1 MRVLGLVMIAATVL
15 FSCKK
20 VDWSDLEED
29 TYQVQQRL
37 DQGETPFEIYQSG
50 VPVDHIFGK
59 IYQSGIIFY
68 LDVETGE
75 GLVCSQ
81 TDVYNE
87 LSENYYN
94 LLSNEPFTLP
104 AGVTLQEGM
113 GAGEYNTQV
122 LTGLLNESNNIL
134 SRIAT
139 LDSNSEWYLPSQKE
153 LEAIHNNLH
162 RLRLADFSLDY
173 YWTSNIEG
181 NQVVCIDFSRNDFPM
196 PVLIQPNGVAKA
208 RAVKKF

>member
-1 MRVLGLVMIAATVL
+1 MRVLGLVMIVATVL

-104 AGVTLQEGM
+104 AGVTLQDGM

-122 LTGLLNESNNIL
+122 LTNLLNESNTIFA
-134 SRIAT
+134 RIAT
-139 LDSNSEWYLPSQKE
+139 LGGNSEWYLPSQKE
-153 LEAIHNNLH
+153 LEAIHNTLH
-162 RLRLADFSLDY
+162 RLRYTDFSLDY

-181 NQVVCIDFSRNDFPM
+181 NKVICIDFSRNDFPM
-196 PVLIQPNGVAKA
+196 PVAVQPNGVAKA